1 LIIGYKRVLIVPSF
15 FLCIFVK
22 KEVMINS
29 VRNTVLSVLNKNNY
43 GYISPSDFNLYA
55 QNAQMEIF
63 EEYFSSYNAVINLE
77 NARTAG
83 VNYADMEQP
92 IAETLESFLRK
103 DYLSKISANRFSVPT
118 PTTTGYYS
126 YMILDVECKPIS
138 LKTGTNTSV
147 VSGQLVDSTASFT
160 TNNLSAGD
168 VVTNLTTNLVSTVV
182 SVLSNT
188 AIQLDSNI
196 FLAAGNAYSI
206 FSSATVVQAEKV
218 INSNMTLLNNSN
230 LTPPT
235 IQYPSYTVQGTD
247 LTIYPATISNKGQVQ
262 ATYFRFP
269 KVPKWTYITLSNGEP
284 IFDQSQS
291 DYQDFELPLEDEYK
305 LVTRILQY
313 CGISIRETQ
322 VTQFSMTKEQQE
334 NNP

>member
-1 LIIGYKRVLIVPSF
+1 MYI
-15 FLCIFVK
+15 CK
-22 KEVMINS
+22 KELMINS

-55 QNAQMEIF
+55 QNAQMEIY
-63 EEYFSSYNAVINLE
+63 EEYFSSYNTVINLE

-138 LKTGTNTSV
+138 LKTGTNTAV

-188 AIQLDSNI
+188 VIQLDSNI

>member
-1 LIIGYKRVLIVPSF
+1 
-15 FLCIFVK
+15 
-22 KEVMINS
+22 MINS

-63 EEYFSSYNAVINLE
+63 EEYFSSYNTVINLE

-138 LKTGTNTSV
+138 LKTGTNTAV

-206 FSSATVVQAEKV
+206 FSSATIVQAEKV

-235 IQYPSYTVQGTD
+235 IQYPSYTIQGTD

>member
-1 LIIGYKRVLIVPSF
+1 
-15 FLCIFVK
+15 
-22 KEVMINS
+22 MINS

-55 QNAQMEIF
+55 QNAQMEIY
-63 EEYFSSYNAVINLE
+63 EEYFSSYNTVINLE

-138 LKTGTNTSV
+138 LKTGTNTAV

-188 AIQLDSNI
+188 VIQLDSNI

>member
-1 LIIGYKRVLIVPSF
+1 
-15 FLCIFVK
+15 
-22 KEVMINS
+22 MINS

-138 LKTGTNTSV
+138 LKTGTNTAV

>member
-1 LIIGYKRVLIVPSF
+1 
-15 FLCIFVK
+15 
-22 KEVMINS
+22 
-29 VRNTVLSVLNKNNY
+29 
-43 GYISPSDFNLYA
+43 
-55 QNAQMEIF
+55 MEIY

-103 DYLSKISANRFSVPT
+103 DYLSKVSANRFSVPT

-138 LKTGTNTSV
+138 LKTGTNTAV

-160 TNNLSAGD
+160 TNDLSAGD
-168 VVTNLTTNLVSTVV
+168 VVTNLTTNLVSTIV

>member
-1 LIIGYKRVLIVPSF
+1 
-15 FLCIFVK
+15 
-22 KEVMINS
+22 MINS

-63 EEYFSSYNAVINLE
+63 EEYFSSYNTVINLE

-138 LKTGTNTSV
+138 LKTGTNTAV

>member
-1 LIIGYKRVLIVPSF
+1 
-15 FLCIFVK
+15 
-22 KEVMINS
+22 MINS

-63 EEYFSSYNAVINLE
+63 EEYFSSYNTVINLE

-138 LKTGTNTSV
+138 LKTGTNTAI

>member
-1 LIIGYKRVLIVPSF
+1 
-15 FLCIFVK
+15 
-22 KEVMINS
+22 MINS

-63 EEYFSSYNAVINLE
+63 EEYFSSYNTVINLE

-118 PTTTGYYS
+118 PATTGYYS

-235 IQYPSYTVQGTD
+235 IQYPSYTIQGTD

-284 IFDQSQS
+284 IFDQSQP

>member
-1 LIIGYKRVLIVPSF
+1 
-15 FLCIFVK
+15 
-22 KEVMINS
+22 
-29 VRNTVLSVLNKNNY
+29 VLSVLNKNNY

-63 EEYFSSYNAVINLE
+63 EEYFSSYNTVINLE

-138 LKTGTNTSV
+138 LKTGTNTAI

>member
-1 LIIGYKRVLIVPSF
+1 MYI
-15 FLCIFVK
+15 CK
-22 KEVMINS
+22 KELMINS

-63 EEYFSSYNAVINLE
+63 EEYFSSYNTVINLE

-138 LKTGTNTSV
+138 LKTGTNTAV

-235 IQYPSYTVQGTD
+235 IQYPSYTIQGTD

>member
-1 LIIGYKRVLIVPSF
+1 
-15 FLCIFVK
+15 
-22 KEVMINS
+22 MINS

-63 EEYFSSYNAVINLE
+63 EEYFSSYNTVINLE

-138 LKTGTNTSV
+138 LKTGTNTAV

-188 AIQLDSNI
+188 VIQLDSNI